1 MWIPAK
7 LFFLKYKMENK
18 KRRGIIPLLF
28 VGVLMGALDI
38 SIVGPAIPSI
48 EKLLKISSQYSS
60 WIFSIYVLFNL
71 VGISLFAK
79 LSDIYGRRK
88 IYILSILIF
97 ALGSLVVSLTSSYNY
112 LLLGRAIQGF
122 GASGIFPV
130 ASAVIGDMYP
140 KEKRGQLLGLLGAVF
155 GIAFMIGPI
164 MAGVI
169 LNYFSW
175 NVLFL
180 INLPISA
187 GLVFYSYKLLPNY
200 IVSDKAKID
209 WKGILFLGLFLA
221 GFTFS
226 INNFKLHEPGDDGNS
241 WIWISAGISLISFV
255 LLYFSER
262 RNPHAIIKLGFFK
275 NQTIV
280 ITGIIAMVCGLVQA
294 CFVFIP
300 KYSVQTFDV
309 SASAA
314 SFMLVPFV
322 LATAIGSP
330 IFGKM
335 IDKQGVKPILLI
347 GIVLSIIGF
356 SILSVVDS
364 MLLYYVAGVF
374 IGLGLSIL
382 AGSSLRYIMLNITL
396 PEDRAIS
403 QGMLT
408 IFTSTGQ
415 LIGSAIFG
423 LLLGSVVTGNPFK
436 FIFITTAVAL
446 VASLL
451 LAWKLR
457 IKKTE

>member
-1 MWIPAK
+1 
-7 LFFLKYKMENK
+7 MENK
-18 KRRGIIPLLF
+18 ETRGIMPLLF

-71 VGISLFAK
+71 VGISLFAR
-79 LSDIYGRRK
+79 LSDKYGRRR
-88 IYILSILIF
+88 IYIISILIF
-97 ALGSLVVSLTSSYNY
+97 ALGSLVVSLTNSYDY

-130 ASAVIGDMYP
+130 ASAVIGDLYP

-155 GIAFMIGPI
+155 GIAFMIGPF
-164 MAGVI
+164 MAGII

-187 GLVFYSYKLLPNY
+187 GLVFYSYRLLPNY
-200 IVSDKAKID
+200 IVSESAKID
-209 WKGILFLGLFLA
+209 WKGILFLGLCLA

-226 INNFKLHEPGDDGNS
+226 INNFRISESGDYGNK
-241 WIWISAGISLISFV
+241 WIWIAAGISIVSAI
-255 LLYFSER
+255 LLFFSER
-262 RNPHAIIKLGFFK
+262 RNPNPIIKLGFFR
-275 NQTIV
+275 NPTIV
-280 ITGIIAMVCGLVQA
+280 ITGIIAMVSGLVQA

-300 KYSVQTFDV
+300 KYSVHTFSV
-309 SASAA
+309 SSSTA
-314 SFMLVPFV
+314 SFMLIPFV

-330 IFGKM
+330 IFGKL
-335 IDKQGVKPILLI
+335 IDKNGVKPILII
-347 GIVLSIIGF
+347 GIVLNLIGF
-356 SILSVVDS
+356 SILTVSGNS
-364 MLLYYVAGVF
+364 LFLYYTSGVF

-382 AGSSLRYIMLNITL
+382 AGSSLRYIMLNATK

-415 LIGSAIFG
+415 LIGSACFG
-423 LLLGSVVTGNPFK
+423 LILGSVVTVNPFSY
-436 FIFITTAVAL
+436 IFITTACAL
-446 VASLL
+446 FMVLF
-451 LAWKLR
+451 LALMLR
-457 IKKTE
+457 FSK

>member
-1 MWIPAK
+1 
-7 LFFLKYKMENK
+7 MENK
-18 KRRGIIPLLF
+18 ETRGIMPLLF

-71 VGISLFAK
+71 VGISLFAR
-79 LSDIYGRRK
+79 LSDKYGRRI
-88 IYILSILIF
+88 IYIISILIF
-97 ALGSLVVSLTSSYNY
+97 ALGSLVVSLTNSYDY

-130 ASAVIGDMYP
+130 ASAVIGDLYP

-155 GIAFMIGPI
+155 GIAFMIGPF
-164 MAGVI
+164 MAGII

-187 GLVFYSYKLLPNY
+187 GLVFYSYRLLPNY
-200 IVSDKAKID
+200 IVSESAKID
-209 WKGILFLGLFLA
+209 WKGILFLGLCLA

-226 INNFKLHEPGDDGNS
+226 INNFRISESGDYGNK
-241 WIWISAGISLISFV
+241 WIWIAAGISLVSAI
-255 LLYFSER
+255 LLFFSER
-262 RNPHAIIKLGFFK
+262 RNPNPIIKLGFFR
-275 NQTIV
+275 NPTIV
-280 ITGIIAMVCGLVQA
+280 ITGIIAMVSGLVQA

-300 KYSVQTFDV
+300 KYSVLTFSV
-309 SASAA
+309 SSSTA
-314 SFMLVPFV
+314 SFMLIPFV
-322 LATAIGSP
+322 LATSIGSP
-330 IFGKM
+330 IFGKL
-335 IDKQGVKPILLI
+335 IDKYGVKPILIL
-347 GIVLSIIGF
+347 GIVLNLIGF
-356 SILSVVDS
+356 SILAVSGNDFF
-364 MLLYYVAGVF
+364 LYYTSGVF

-382 AGSSLRYIMLNITL
+382 AGSSLRYIMLNTTK

-415 LIGSAIFG
+415 LIGSACFG
-423 LLLGSVVTGNPFK
+423 LILGSVVTVNPFRY
-436 FIFITTAVAL
+436 IFITTACAL
-446 VASLL
+446 FLVLF
-451 LAWKLR
+451 LALMLR
-457 IKKTE
+457 FSK

>member
-1 MWIPAK
+1 
-7 LFFLKYKMENK
+7 MENK
-18 KRRGIIPLLF
+18 ASRGIIPLLF

-48 EKLLKISSQYSS
+48 EQFLKISSQYSS

-71 VGISLFAK
+71 VGISLFAR

-97 ALGSLVVSLTSSYNY
+97 ALGSLVVSMTESYNY

-130 ASAVIGDMYP
+130 ASAVIGDLYP

-155 GIAFMIGPI
+155 GIAFMIGPL
-164 MAGVI
+164 MAGII

-187 GLVFYSYKLLPNY
+187 GLVFYSSKLLPNY
-200 IVSDKAKID
+200 IVSKTAKID
-209 WKGILFLGLFLA
+209 WKGILFLGLTLA

-226 INNFKLHEPGDDGNS
+226 INNFRMSEIGEYGNKG
-241 WIWISAGISLISFV
+241 IWLASGISLVSLI
-255 LLYFSER
+255 LLLVTEK
-262 RNPHAIIKLGFFK
+262 RNPNPIIKFGFFR
-275 NQTIV
+275 NPTIV

-300 KYSVQTFDV
+300 KYSVLTFSV
-309 SASAA
+309 SSSTA

-322 LATAIGSP
+322 LATAVGSP

-335 IDKQGVKPILLI
+335 IDKYGVKPILMIGILLNLI
-347 GIVLSIIGF
+347 GFTILTLSG
-356 SILSVVDS
+356 DS
-364 MLLYYVAGVF
+364 LFLYYASGVF
-374 IGLGLSIL
+374 VGLGLSIL
-382 AGSSLRYIMLNITL
+382 AGSSLRYIMLNVTKA
-396 PEDRAIS
+396 EDRATS

-408 IFTSTGQ
+408 IFTSSGQ
-415 LIGSAIFG
+415 LIGSALFG
-423 LLLGSVVTGNPFK
+423 LILGSVSVENPFVYV
-436 FIFITTAVAL
+436 FLCTAAAL
-446 VASLL
+446 FLILL
-451 LAWKLR
+451 LATRLR
-457 IKKTE
+457 FSKSE

>member
-1 MWIPAK
+1 
-7 LFFLKYKMENK
+7 MESK
-18 KRRGIIPLLF
+18 ATRGIMPLLF

-71 VGISLFAK
+71 VGISLFAR

-97 ALGSLVVSLTSSYNY
+97 ALGSLVVSLTSSYDF

-130 ASAVIGDMYP
+130 ASAVIGDLYP

-155 GIAFMIGPI
+155 GIAFMIGPF
-164 MAGVI
+164 MAGII

-187 GLVFYSYKLLPNY
+187 GLVFYSSKLLPNY
-200 IVSDKAKID
+200 IVSNRAKVD

-226 INNFKLHEPGDDGNS
+226 INNFKLSESGDYGNK
-241 WIWISAGISLISFV
+241 WIWIAAGISLVSFI
-255 LLYFSER
+255 LLFFTER
-262 RNPHAIIKLGFFK
+262 HNPNAIIKLGFFK
-275 NQTIV
+275 NPTIV
-280 ITGIIAMVCGLVQA
+280 ITGVIAMVSGLVQA
-294 CFVFIP
+294 CFVFFP
-300 KYSVQTFDV
+300 KYSVHTFGV
-309 SASAA
+309 SSSTA
-314 SFMLVPFV
+314 SFMLIPVV

-330 IFGKM
+330 IFGKL
-335 IDKQGVKPILLI
+335 IDKYGVKPILII
-347 GIVLSIIGF
+347 GIILNFIGF
-356 SILSVVDS
+356 SMMAVSGQSLF
-364 MLLYYVAGVF
+364 LYYTSGVF

-382 AGSSLRYIMLNITL
+382 AGSSLRYIMLNVTK
-396 PEDRAIS
+396 PEDRATS

-408 IFTSTGQ
+408 IFTSSGQ

-423 LLLGSVVTGNPFK
+423 LILGSAVSANSFQYIFLTAAAALFVVLG
-436 FIFITTAVAL
+436 
-446 VASLL
+446 
-451 LAWKLR
+451 LAMMLR
-457 IKKTE
+457 FSKTSN

>member
-1 MWIPAK
+1 
-7 LFFLKYKMENK
+7 MENK
-18 KRRGIIPLLF
+18 ETRGIMPLLF

-71 VGISLFAK
+71 VGISLFAR
-79 LSDIYGRRK
+79 LSDKYGRRR
-88 IYILSILIF
+88 IYIISILIF
-97 ALGSLVVSLTSSYNY
+97 ALGSLVVSLTNSYDC

-130 ASAVIGDMYP
+130 ASAVIGDLYP

-155 GIAFMIGPI
+155 GIAFMIGPF
-164 MAGVI
+164 MAGII

-187 GLVFYSYKLLPNY
+187 GLVFYSYRLLPNY
-200 IVSDKAKID
+200 IVSESSKID

-226 INNFKLHEPGDDGNS
+226 INNFRISESGDYGNK
-241 WIWISAGISLISFV
+241 WIWIAAGISLVSAI
-255 LLYFSER
+255 LLFFSER
-262 RNPHAIIKLGFFK
+262 RNPNPIIKLGFFR
-275 NQTIV
+275 NPTIV
-280 ITGIIAMVCGLVQA
+280 ITGIIAMVSGLVQA

-300 KYSVQTFDV
+300 KYSVHTFSV
-309 SASAA
+309 SSSTA
-314 SFMLVPFV
+314 SFMLIPFV

-330 IFGKM
+330 IFGKL
-335 IDKQGVKPILLI
+335 IDKYGVKPILIL
-347 GIVLSIIGF
+347 GIVFNLIGF
-356 SILSVVDS
+356 SILAVSGND
-364 MLLYYVAGVF
+364 LFLYYTSGVF

-382 AGSSLRYIMLNITL
+382 AGSSLRYIMLNTTK

-415 LIGSAIFG
+415 LIGSACFG
-423 LLLGSVVTGNPFK
+423 LILGSVVTVNPFRY
-436 FIFITTAVAL
+436 IFITTACAL
-446 VASLL
+446 FLIFF
-451 LAWKLR
+451 LALMLR
-457 IKKTE
+457 FSK

>member
-1 MWIPAK
+1 
-7 LFFLKYKMENK
+7 MENK
-18 KRRGIIPLLF
+18 NTRGVIPLLF

-48 EKLLKISSQYSS
+48 EKLLKISTQYSS

-71 VGISLFAK
+71 VGISLFAR
-79 LSDIYGRRK
+79 LSDIFGRRK
-88 IYILSILIF
+88 IYIVSILIF
-97 ALGSLVVSLTSSYNY
+97 ALGSLIVSMTSSYSY

-130 ASAVIGDMYP
+130 ASAVIGDLYP

-155 GIAFMIGPI
+155 GIAFMIGPL
-164 MAGVI
+164 MAGII

-187 GLVFYSYKLLPNY
+187 GLVFYSAKLLPNY
-200 IVSDKAKID
+200 IVSKKSKID
-209 WKGILFLGLFLA
+209 WKGIIFLGLSLA

-226 INNFKLHEPGDDGNS
+226 INNFKISESGDYGNK
-241 WIWISAGISLISFV
+241 WIWIAAGISLVSAI
-255 LLYFSER
+255 LLFFTEK
-262 RNPHAIIKLGFFK
+262 RNPNPIIKLGYFR
-275 NQTIV
+275 NPTIV
-280 ITGIIAMVCGLVQA
+280 ITGIIAMVSGLVQA

-300 KYSVQTFDV
+300 KYSVYTFAV
-309 SASAA
+309 SSSTA

-330 IFGKM
+330 IFGKL
-335 IDKQGVKPILLI
+335 IDKYGVKPILIL
-347 GIVLSIIGF
+347 GIALNLIGF
-356 SILSVVDS
+356 SILTVGGSS
-364 MLLYYVAGVF
+364 LFLYYTSGVF

-382 AGSSLRYIMLNITL
+382 AGSSLRYIMLNTTK
-396 PEDRAIS
+396 PEDRAVS

-408 IFTSTGQ
+408 IFTSSGQ

-423 LLLGSVVTGNPFK
+423 LILGSVVAVNPFVY
-436 FIFITTAVAL
+436 IFIATACAL
-446 VASLL
+446 FMVLF
-451 LAWKLR
+451 LALMLR
-457 IKKTE
+457 TSK